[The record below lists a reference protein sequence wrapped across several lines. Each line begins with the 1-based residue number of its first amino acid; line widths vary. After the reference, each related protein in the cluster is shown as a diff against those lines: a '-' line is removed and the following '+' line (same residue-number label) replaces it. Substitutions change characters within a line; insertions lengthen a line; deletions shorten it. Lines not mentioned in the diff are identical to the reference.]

1 MKALL
6 ALSFMLSLSAW
17 ADLRVGTYNIRNF
30 DYDVREDV
38 QTNKPEL
45 AQILFSIKFDLLGVN
60 EINNGEELAS
70 FIKSKMP
77 GHQVILSNCGGRG
90 GQSLGFIFNTK
101 KLRLI
106 EFKEE
111 LGITNPEGQP
121 TCNGSS
127 RPMGV
132 GKFESL
138 DTKEVF
144 YAYQVHLKAG
154 DNAEAQEK
162 RALQYEFL
170 KTYLKNAEAEGKK
183 NYVVMGDF
191 NTTGYLN
198 RDQDYKKFSAMLNA
212 NKLSNLTSQLG
223 CSAYWWGAT
232 DDGIETPSQLD
243 HIVMSAGFI
252 ALKGA
257 TPKAQVHGHCKIA
270 SCRPASID
278 TLGVS
283 YQEVSD
289 HCPLT
294 VEI

>member
-1 MKALL
+1 MKFLL
-6 ALSFMLSLSAW
+6 ALSLMLSLSAW
-17 ADLRVGTYNIRNF
+17 AGLKVGTYNIRNF
-30 DYDVREDV
+30 DYDVREDI

-45 AQILFSIKFDLLGVN
+45 VQILLALNFDLLGVN

-77 GHQVILSNCGGRG
+77 NYEVVLSKCGGRG
-90 GQSLGFIFNTK
+90 GQSLGFIYNSK
-101 KLRLI
+101 KLRLLD
-106 EFKEE
+106 FKEE
-111 LGITNPEGQP
+111 LGVTNPEGQP

-132 GKFESL
+132 GKFEVL
-138 DTKEVF
+138 VTKEIF
-144 YAYQVHLKAG
+144 YSYQVHLKAG

-170 KTYLKNAEAEGKK
+170 KNYFKLAEAEGKT
-183 NYVVMGDF
+183 NYIVMGDF
-191 NTTGYLN
+191 NTTGYLS

-212 NKLSNLTSQLG
+212 NKLSNLTAQLG

-232 DDGIETPSQLD
+232 DDNTEIPSKLD
-243 HIVMSAGFI
+243 HIVMSPGFLE
-252 ALKGA
+252 LKGT
-257 TPKAQVHGHCKIA
+257 TPKAQVHGHCKKVT
-270 SCRPASID
+270 CKPASSD

-289 HCPLT
+289 HCPMT